1 MTPQLTRSLVLEARQ
16 ATADGAGGVVETWL
30 PLGALWAD
38 VRARTGREVSRAAA
52 AFSRA
57 GYRITVR
64 AAPVG
69 SPSRP
74 MPDQRFREDTR
85 VFRIEAVAEADAKG
99 RYLTCFAHEEV
110 GG

>member
-1 MTPQLTRSLVLEARQ
+1 MRPQLTRSLVLESRL
-16 ATADGAGGVVETWL
+16 ATPDGAGGVIETWE

-38 VRARTGREVSRAAA
+38 VQARTGREVSRAAA
-52 AFSRA
+52 AFSKA

-74 MPDQRFREDTR
+74 QPDQRFREGSR
-85 VFRIEAVAEADAKG
+85 VFRIEAVAEADAEG
-99 RYLTCFAHEEV
+99 RFLTCFSQEEV